1 MRLLHI
7 SDKRMGV
14 PEPFTI
20 TVNNTGDLSCQECKY
35 SHPNVDAV
43 FEHVSYFHVQQTSTN
58 AFIEYRC
65 EICTRKVFDDFNNF
79 KAHLKCKKHK
89 QLFCSED
96 QQLKNIT
103 NGKNYSSSKNYKATK
118 QKGDYVIK
126 TTGLKINIK
135 RIHSLKR
142 KKQTRLTKLKTG
154 FFSTGLKTKQFG
166 EKRKAGSNKKSDYTF
181 KGKDHS
187 ETNGEKLVRTFVQS
201 PTENIPAQSDCHKN
215 RETTDS
221 IFNIKDRQESETSV
235 LESHRSSNNSP
246 KDKNN
251 AVESQGSE
259 FHFEEQT
266 LDKANENFYRK
277 NDKTDKIVPMNW
289 DTTDKYTNTSG
300 PPESIWSKLHKI
312 QNPKKNN
319 QIVIKRDPSNCS
331 IFSDSKDII
340 KRDKFHKK
348 TYETLSFKCSVCRGG
363 RQYPSMDKLLAH
375 AKVYHS
381 RPTRKRKIIPFRC
394 SCCFEV
400 FLDLQA
406 GLAHKRLCRGEKF
419 NPINIS

>member
-1 MRLLHI
+1 
-7 SDKRMGV
+7 MGV

-35 SHPNVDAV
+35 SHPNLDAV
-43 FEHVSYFHVQQTSTN
+43 FEHVTYFHVQQTSTN
-58 AFIEYRC
+58 SFIEYRC
-65 EICTRKVFDDFNNF
+65 ETCTRKVFDDFNNF
-79 KAHLKCKKHK
+79 KAHLKSKKHK

-96 QQLKNIT
+96 QKLKNIT
-103 NGKNYSSSKNYKATK
+103 NGKNYSSSKNYKTTK

-142 KKQTRLTKLKTG
+142 KKQTRLTKSKTG

-166 EKRKAGSNKKSDYTF
+166 KKRKTGSNKKSDYTC

-201 PTENIPAQSDCHKN
+201 PTENIPDKSDCHNN

-221 IFNIKDRQESETSV
+221 IFNIKDRQESEISV
-235 LESHRSSNNSP
+235 LESHQSSNHSI

-251 AVESQGSE
+251 AVESQRSG

-266 LDKANENFYRK
+266 LDKANENFCGK

-300 PPESIWSKLHKI
+300 PSESIWSKLQKI
-312 QNPKKNN
+312 QNNPRKNIN
-319 QIVIKRDPSNCS
+319 QIVIKRYPSNCS
-331 IFSDSKDII
+331 TSSDSTDNIE
-340 KRDKFHKK
+340 REGFYKK
-348 TYETLSFKCSVCRGG
+348 THETLSFKCSVCRGG

-381 RPTRKRKIIPFRC
+381 RPTKKSKIIPFRC
-394 SCCFEV
+394 STCFEV
-400 FLDLQA
+400 FLDLQV
-406 GLAHKRLCRGEKF
+406 GLAHKTLCRGVKF
-419 NPINIS
+419 KPINIT